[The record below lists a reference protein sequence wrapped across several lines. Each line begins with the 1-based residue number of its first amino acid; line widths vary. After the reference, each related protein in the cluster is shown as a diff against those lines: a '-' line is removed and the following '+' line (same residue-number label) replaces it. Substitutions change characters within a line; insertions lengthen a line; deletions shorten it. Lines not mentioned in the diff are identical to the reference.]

1 MNKDKLDQI
10 VDEIRNEPVET
21 AALEGAT
28 ARVRERIFPAAR
40 ADREGLD
47 LLREC
52 ADFQALI
59 PASIDGSLPPARA
72 LLLQD
77 HVNHCVGCRHSLEAA
92 RSGKV
97 RVMARPRT
105 VSNQI
110 PAYAKW
116 AMAAAAAVVLG
127 FGTWGALRM
136 LPSAGT
142 RAVVES
148 VNGTLYQVSDH
159 GSLPV
164 FSGRELSER
173 DEVRTSKGSTAI
185 LRLVD
190 GSRVELNERTEVY
203 VTKGLRGATIHLDR
217 GNVIVQAAKQRN
229 GTLDVATADCLVSV
243 KGTIF
248 SVTRGTKGSRVSV
261 VEGAVKVDHGRQSEM
276 LHKGDQT
283 ATDASLSKIP
293 VTEDIAWSA
302 NSAQYLAVLG
312 ELSTL
317 QKQIEAI
324 PTPGLRYASK
334 LTDLVP
340 ADTAVYA
347 SIPNVGPTLSEAY
360 RLFQDRVQQSDVLRQ
375 WWSQHQPGPGEPTLD
390 EIVQKVRT
398 FSDYLGNEIV
408 LAIPAGGKAEPVI
421 LAEVVRPGLREYLQA
436 EMTTWNARA
445 GHSVARMVEEAPLAS
460 ETAGGNHQMNIF
472 MTGNVIAVS
481 PASSPLRQ
489 VAAVTADTANDRF
502 SNTRLFG
509 RVQQAYESG
518 AGWVFAVDME
528 QMLSS
533 SVNREERRHQRL
545 AAMDTGMGNLSTLL
559 LERKEIGGKTENS
572 ATVSFSGNRTGI
584 ASWLAAPGPMGTL
597 DFISPDA
604 TMAAAFVVK
613 NPWELVN
620 DLFRT
625 MDSKT
630 AETDVQVDRHRV
642 ITELAQALGGEFAFA
657 LDGPLLPT
665 PSWKFAIEVYNPDR
679 LQAGIVDAINQ
690 INQQSTGPK
699 LQLTKADA
707 GGRTFYTV
715 TADGAAKLPV
725 EIDYTYVDSYLLAA
739 SSRTLLTQSI
749 QNRQTGY
756 GLAHSDRFRAQLPRD
771 GQVNFSA
778 ILYHNI
784 GTALAPIADQLK
796 NTNALSPAQRN
807 AIDTLAAN
815 STPGLIYAYGRPDRI
830 VVATNS
836 GFFGLNVNSLALPAI
851 LQNITRPQSA
861 TIRQ

>member
-1 MNKDKLDQI
+1 MNKDRLDQI
-10 VDEIRNEPVET
+10 IDEIRNEPVEH

-40 ADREGLD
+40 ADREGLE

-59 PASIDGSLPPARA
+59 PASLDGSLPPARA

-77 HVNHCVGCRHSLEAA
+77 HVNHCVGCRHALEAA

-105 VSNQI
+105 VSNQM
-110 PAYAKW
+110 PSYAKW
-116 AMAAAAAVVLG
+116 AMAAAAAVVLSI
-127 FGTWGALRM
+127 GTWGVVRM

-142 RAVVES
+142 RAVVET
-148 VNGTLYQVSDH
+148 VNGRLYQVSDH
-159 GSLPV
+159 GSLPI
-164 FSGRELSER
+164 FAGRELSDR
-173 DEVRTSKGSTAI
+173 DEVRTAKGATAI
-185 LRLVD
+185 LRLTD

-203 VTKGLRGATIHLDR
+203 VSKGLRGATIHLGR

-248 SVTRGTKGSRVSV
+248 AVTSGTKGSRVSV
-261 VEGAVKVDHGRQSEM
+261 VEGEVKVDHGRQSEL

-283 ATDASLSKIP
+283 STDPSLSKIP
-293 VTEDIAWSA
+293 VTDEVAWSA

-324 PTPGLRYASK
+324 PTPGLRYSSK
-334 LTDLVP
+334 LADLVP

-347 SIPNVGPTLSEAY
+347 AIPNVGPTLSEAY
-360 RLFQDRVQQSDVLRQ
+360 RLFQERVQQSDVLRQ

-390 EIVQKVRT
+390 EIIQKVRT

-421 LAEVVRPGLREYLQA
+421 LAEVTRPGLREYLQA
-436 EMTTWNARA
+436 EMGTWNARA
-445 GHSVARMVEEAPLAS
+445 GHSIARMVEQAPQAS
-460 ETAGGNHQMNIF
+460 EAAVGNHQMTIY
-472 MTGNVIAVS
+472 MAGNVIAVS
-481 PASSPLRQ
+481 PASSPLRH
-489 VAAVTADTANDRF
+489 VSAVVADTPGERF
-502 SNTRLFG
+502 SNSRLYG
-509 RVQQAYESG
+509 RVQQAYASG
-518 AGWVFAVDME
+518 ASWMLAVDME
-528 QMLSS
+528 QMLNS
-533 SVNREERRHQRL
+533 SVNREERRYHRRM
-545 AAMDTGMGNLSTLL
+545 AMDTGMGNLSTLL
-559 LERKEIGGKTENS
+559 LERKEIAGKTENS

-584 ASWLAAPGPMGTL
+584 ASWLGAPGPMGTL
-597 DFISPDA
+597 DFVSPDA
-604 TMAAAFVVK
+604 TMAAAFVIK

-620 DLFRT
+620 DLFRS
-625 MDSKT
+625 MDAHKEES
-630 AETDVQVDRHRV
+630 DVQVDRHRV
-642 ITELAQALGGEFAFA
+642 ISELAQALGGEFAFA
-657 LDGPLLPT
+657 VDGPLLPT

-679 LQAGIVDAINQ
+679 LQVGIEDAINQ
-690 INQQSTGPK
+690 INRQSTGPK
-699 LQLTKADA
+699 LQLAKEDA
-707 GGRTFYTV
+707 GGRTFYKI
-715 TADGAAKLPV
+715 TADKTQLPV

-739 SSRTLLTQSI
+739 ANRTLLTQAI
-749 QNRQTGY
+749 QNRQTGH
-756 GLAHSDRFRAQLPRD
+756 GLTRSDRFRAQLPRD

-796 NTNALSPAQRN
+796 NTNALTPQQRA
-807 AIDTLAAN
+807 AIDTLTSN
-815 STPGLIYAYGRPDRI
+815 SAPGLIYAYGQQDRI

-851 LQNITRPQSA
+851 LQNISRPQNA